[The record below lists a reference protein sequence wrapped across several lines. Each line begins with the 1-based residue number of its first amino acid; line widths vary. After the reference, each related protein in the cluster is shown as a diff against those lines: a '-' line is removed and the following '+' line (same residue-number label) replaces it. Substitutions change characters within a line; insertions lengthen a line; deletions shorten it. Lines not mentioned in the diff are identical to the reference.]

1 MYQEVSNLL
10 IFSNIKRDSILYK
23 MSDIFKDFSTK
34 DYDKSELTN
43 RIYNEIRRLLEI
55 STDFGFDEN
64 LWHNYITYL
73 LISTETPFSV
83 TCEKVG
89 ANEGSVNILAKS
101 DFENFYKIFN
111 YDFSEIEEKLSIK
124 VFDII
129 SNYKAVKKSTLVY
142 NANVSEKVRNLS
154 RQLETAKSGEDF
166 FKFVTEF
173 YKAFGVGMY
182 GLNKAFRIKDTNDEV
197 SLIPINNM
205 DTVVLDD
212 LVGYD
217 IQKKKLIENTE
228 AFVKGR
234 KANNCLLYGDSGTGK
249 STSIKA
255 IVNMYYNE
263 GLRMIEIYKHQF
275 KDLSSVIAMI
285 KNRNYKFIIYMDD
298 LSFEEFEIEYKFLK
312 AVIEGGVETRPDNI
326 LIYATSNRRHII
338 KETWKDRNDVEI
350 DNGIHKSDNME
361 EKLSLVN
368 RFGCQIYFGK
378 PAKKEFQDI
387 VIELAKKNDIKLE
400 LDELLLE
407 ANKWEIAHGGFSG
420 RTAQQFINHCLSI
433 AKQGGISL
441 LSYIK
446 GELAE
451 VFEDTI
457 VVENNGMGINV
468 KVPATVLSNIPSIGE
483 DIKVYTYLYVREDAI
498 NVYGFLTRDDLNVFK
513 LLLNVNGVG
522 PKAALGILSTISAND
537 LRYAVL
543 SDDVNA
549 IKKAPGIGAKTAQ
562 RLIIEL
568 KDKLKLESEEAL
580 ILNANVG
587 TKPSDDLIL
596 KNDAIEALVSLGYS
610 QREAMDAVKKV
621 DISGK
626 NLDDIIKESLKNLA
640 FL

>member
-1 MYQEVSNLL
+1 
-10 IFSNIKRDSILYK
+10 
-23 MSDIFKDFSTK
+23 
-34 DYDKSELTN
+34 
-43 RIYNEIRRLLEI
+43 
-55 STDFGFDEN
+55 
-64 LWHNYITYL
+64 
-73 LISTETPFSV
+73 
-83 TCEKVG
+83 
-89 ANEGSVNILAKS
+89 
-101 DFENFYKIFN
+101 
-111 YDFSEIEEKLSIK
+111 
-124 VFDII
+124 
-129 SNYKAVKKSTLVY
+129 
-142 NANVSEKVRNLS
+142 
-154 RQLETAKSGEDF
+154 
-166 FKFVTEF
+166 
-173 YKAFGVGMY
+173 
-182 GLNKAFRIKDTNDEV
+182 
-197 SLIPINNM
+197 
-205 DTVVLDD
+205 
-212 LVGYD
+212 
-217 IQKKKLIENTE
+217 
-228 AFVKGR
+228 
-234 KANNCLLYGDSGTGK
+234 
-249 STSIKA
+249 
-255 IVNMYYNE
+255 
-263 GLRMIEIYKHQF
+263 
-275 KDLSSVIAMI
+275 
-285 KNRNYKFIIYMDD
+285 
-298 LSFEEFEIEYKFLK
+298 
-312 AVIEGGVETRPDNI
+312 
-326 LIYATSNRRHII
+326 
-338 KETWKDRNDVEI
+338 
-350 DNGIHKSDNME
+350 
-361 EKLSLVN
+361 
-368 RFGCQIYFGK
+368 
-378 PAKKEFQDI
+378 
-387 VIELAKKNDIKLE
+387 
-400 LDELLLE
+400 
-407 ANKWEIAHGGFSG
+407 
-420 RTAQQFINHCLSI
+420 
-433 AKQGGISL
+433 L

-621 DISGK
+621 DISNK

>member
-1 MYQEVSNLL
+1 
-10 IFSNIKRDSILYK
+10 
-23 MSDIFKDFSTK
+23 
-34 DYDKSELTN
+34 
-43 RIYNEIRRLLEI
+43 
-55 STDFGFDEN
+55 
-64 LWHNYITYL
+64 
-73 LISTETPFSV
+73 
-83 TCEKVG
+83 
-89 ANEGSVNILAKS
+89 
-101 DFENFYKIFN
+101 
-111 YDFSEIEEKLSIK
+111 
-124 VFDII
+124 
-129 SNYKAVKKSTLVY
+129 
-142 NANVSEKVRNLS
+142 
-154 RQLETAKSGEDF
+154 
-166 FKFVTEF
+166 
-173 YKAFGVGMY
+173 
-182 GLNKAFRIKDTNDEV
+182 
-197 SLIPINNM
+197 
-205 DTVVLDD
+205 
-212 LVGYD
+212 
-217 IQKKKLIENTE
+217 
-228 AFVKGR
+228 
-234 KANNCLLYGDSGTGK
+234 
-249 STSIKA
+249 
-255 IVNMYYNE
+255 
-263 GLRMIEIYKHQF
+263 
-275 KDLSSVIAMI
+275 
-285 KNRNYKFIIYMDD
+285 
-298 LSFEEFEIEYKFLK
+298 
-312 AVIEGGVETRPDNI
+312 
-326 LIYATSNRRHII
+326 
-338 KETWKDRNDVEI
+338 
-350 DNGIHKSDNME
+350 
-361 EKLSLVN
+361 
-368 RFGCQIYFGK
+368 
-378 PAKKEFQDI
+378 
-387 VIELAKKNDIKLE
+387 
-400 LDELLLE
+400 
-407 ANKWEIAHGGFSG
+407 
-420 RTAQQFINHCLSI
+420 
-433 AKQGGISL
+433 L

-621 DISGK
+621 DINGK